1 MRTETIFVVISFL
14 CFFLAI
20 NLAVF
25 SVYAITAEMLREQ
38 AVAMA
43 TSFFVGG
50 AVIAV
55 LLIILK
61 IVAKAYSGTRSAKPR
76 VKAASKPSP

>member
-1 MRTETIFVVISFL
+1 M
-14 CFFLAI
+14 
-20 NLAVF
+20 
-25 SVYAITAEMLREQ
+25 YAITAELLREQ

-55 LLIILK
+55 LLIIVK
-61 IVAKAYSGTRSAKPR
+61 IVAKAYSGTRSAKP
-76 VKAASKPSP
+76 SKSHL